1 MFDQLLIDHR
11 VAFATWGEP
20 LVWALVPITVLALW
34 MLGRGQPRG
43 IPATLTGRLLVVT
56 VLAIGTL
63 ALMIGATLRGP
74 FWPIMETTRRL
85 QHALGRPA
93 PEVVFRRLP
102 DAAPVR
108 LSSFRGQVVLL
119 NLWAT
124 WCPPCVYE
132 LPALRE
138 LDTRLGPRGFV
149 VVAVSDEPFGD
160 VAAFGARVALPAVTG
175 AAPDFSWL
183 PMQGSRPYTLVID
196 RGGIV
201 RASVFGRLDTSGFEK
216 LVRPYL

>member
-20 LVWALVPITVLALW
+20 LVWAVVPLAVFALW
-34 MLGRGQPRG
+34 WLGRGQPRG
-43 IPATLTGRLLVVT
+43 IPASLSGRLRVVA
-56 VLAIGTL
+56 VLAVGTL

-85 QHALGRPA
+85 QATLGKPA
-93 PEVVFRRLP
+93 PEVVFQRLP
-102 DAAPVR
+102 DGAPIR
-108 LSSFRGQVVLL
+108 LSSFRGRVVLL

-138 LDTRLGPRGFV
+138 LDARLGPRGLV

-160 VAAFGARVALPAVTG
+160 VAAFGSRVALPAVTG

-196 RGGIV
+196 RQGIL
-201 RASVFGRLDTSGFEK
+201 RASVFGRLDADGFER